1 MAEIEKSALVSY
13 SAEQMFNLVDTVENY
28 PVFLPWCSGASM
40 QLQENEVAHATIDI
54 NYHLIKHSF
63 TTKNTRRP
71 PELIQMELLEGPFE
85 KLDGYW
91 RFIPLA
97 DDACKIEFRLHYTFS
112 HKLLEKVVG
121 PVFYLIAN
129 NFVEA
134 FIARAEAVYGHS
146 AY

>member
-1 MAEIEKSALVSY
+1 MAEIEKSVLVGY
-13 SAEQMFNLVDTVENY
+13 SAAQMFNLVDTVENY

-40 QLQENEVAHATIDI
+40 QTQDDGVAHATINI
-54 NYHLIKHSF
+54 NYHHIKHSF
-63 TTKNTRRP
+63 TTKNTRKP

-85 KLDGYW
+85 KLDGHW
-91 RFIPLA
+91 RFIPLS
-97 DDACKIEFRLHYTFS
+97 DNACKIEFSLHYTFS

-134 FIARAEAVYGHS
+134 FVARAETVYGTVG
-146 AY
+146 

>member
-1 MAEIEKSALVSY
+1 MAEIEKSALVNY

-28 PVFLPWCSGASM
+28 PAFLPWCSGAFM
-40 QLQENEVAHATIDI
+40 QLQDNGVAHATINI
-54 NYHLIKHSF
+54 NYHHIKHSF

-91 RFIPLA
+91 RFIPLS

-129 NFVEA
+129 SFVEA
-134 FIARAEAVYGHS
+134 FVARAETIYGTS
-146 AY
+146 T